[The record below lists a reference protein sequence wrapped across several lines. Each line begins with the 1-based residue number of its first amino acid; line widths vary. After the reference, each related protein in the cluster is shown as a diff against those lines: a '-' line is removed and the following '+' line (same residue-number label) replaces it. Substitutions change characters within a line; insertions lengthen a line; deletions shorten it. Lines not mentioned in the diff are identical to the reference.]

1 MTLKPETRDELLLTT
16 TAAAAL
22 TLEVVAS
29 GRVLPNVGPLL
40 ASLNRLVPRAVK
52 EFAEG
57 GPAMP
62 ARRTSKYV
70 QDVAFPRI
78 VCVCGDDLD
87 EPDAVFAYVN
97 EAKEGKITLA
107 QDLRD
112 EGDLFLRKIDL
123 ADEILVVVHADQ
135 SRDTLR
141 HVAYAR
147 AKGKRVRFTDE
158 AAGLAWLEGKKSELD
173 AMAGRFG

>member
-1 MTLKPETRDELLLTT
+1 MLKPETRDELLLLS
-16 TAAAAL
+16 A
-22 TLEVVAS
+22 VAS
-29 GRVLPNVGPLL
+29 THML
-40 ASLNRLVPRAVK
+40 ALAATGQPPPGTRDALVQAQRILPRAIQEQQSGEV
-52 EFAEG
+52 
-57 GPAMP
+57 MR

-70 QDVAFPRI
+70 QDAAFPRI

-87 EPDAVFAYVN
+87 EPDAVFAYAN

-112 EGDLFLRKIDL
+112 EGDLFLHKIDL
-123 ADEILVVVHADQ
+123 ADEVLVVVHADQ

-141 HVAYAR
+141 HVAYAV

-158 AAGLAWLEGKKSELD
+158 AAGAAWLEGKKAELD
-173 AMAGRFG
+173 EMAGRFA